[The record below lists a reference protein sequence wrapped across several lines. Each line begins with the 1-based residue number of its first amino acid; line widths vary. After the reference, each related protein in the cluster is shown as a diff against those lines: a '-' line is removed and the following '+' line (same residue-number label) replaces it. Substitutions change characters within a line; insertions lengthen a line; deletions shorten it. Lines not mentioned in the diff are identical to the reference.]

1 MCFVGEILFVIIMK
15 YLYKMPTI
23 YIYFQI
29 PLFISGGGA
38 REQVFWKNYF
48 FHCAFT
54 RYEAGLSIDE
64 IWSYQVQDGTSS
76 GNVQQESGGDIIDDV
91 DTINNAT
98 TPSAREEETVVFDR
112 TNSNGGDSSPGH
124 NDSHAGF
131 QDIEDIMAADG
142 VVEGGDGSNPSD
154 GSPNNGFE
162 LVDDSMDD
170 DVGPS
175 DPELDELEAE
185 IARELED

>member
-1 MCFVGEILFVIIMK
+1 
-15 YLYKMPTI
+15 
-23 YIYFQI
+23 
-29 PLFISGGGA
+29 
-38 REQVFWKNYF
+38 VFWKNYF

-76 GNVQQESGGDIIDDV
+76 GNVQQDNNMGGGGDIIDDG
-91 DTINNAT
+91 DTNNNNPT
-98 TPSAREEETVVFDR
+98 TPSTREEETVVFDR
-112 TNSNGGDSSPGH
+112 TNSTGGDSSPPH
-124 NDSHAGF
+124 NDTYAVF
-131 QDIEDIMAADG
+131 QDVDDVMDDN
-142 VVEGGDGSNPSD
+142 VDGGDGSND

-170 DVGPS
+170 VGGPS